1 MKFPFLIAVTC
12 LQLVGGV
19 SIAAKKVPSPMKV
32 AMAKKSTLSE
42 RDSVKVDLANHKYIY
57 LVELALGSNQQK
69 FTAQI
74 DTGSSD
80 LWVPA
85 EAANCENG
93 CKFSNTFDTS
103 ASSSYQSLDDTFNIN
118 YLDGSSLSGNYG
130 KDKISFNHATKSVN
144 VQFAV
149 VSKTT
154 VETPILGLGFPSL
167 ERSET
172 KYDNLPVAM
181 QKQGLINKVAYS
193 LYLSSNTSSNGNIL
207 FGGIDKAKY
216 DGDLVKF
223 TNLDNNRLE
232 IKLNDWSIDGE
243 SIGTETSVSID
254 SGASI
259 IYLSPEQVEKISDKL
274 GGEKVSTNSGSFYI
288 NLPCGS
294 YQGKGKK
301 FAFHFDGLDITIPF
315 DDLLHNSGGDHCQFL
330 VFPNSKL
337 SSLGDV
343 FLRHVYSFYN
353 LEDRE
358 ISLAQVKYTDEEDI
372 VEV

>member
-1 MKFPFLIAVTC
+1 MKFPFLITITW
-12 LQLVGGV
+12 LQLVEGV
-19 SIAAKKVPSPMKV
+19 SIAAKNFPAPMKV
-32 AMAKKSTLSE
+32 AMAKKSTLSQ
-42 RDSVKVDLANHKYIY
+42 RDSVEVDLANHKYIY

-69 FTAQI
+69 FTAQV

-85 EAANCENG
+85 EAADCENG
-93 CKFSNTFDTS
+93 CKFGNTFDTS
-103 ASSSYQSLDDTFNIN
+103 ASTSYQSLDDTFSIN
-118 YLDGSSLSGNYG
+118 YLDGTSLSGTYC
-130 KDKISFNHATKSVN
+130 KDKISFEHASKSVN

-172 KYDNLPVAM
+172 KYDNLPIAM

-216 DGDLVKF
+216 SGDLIKF
-223 TNLDNNRLE
+223 TNIDDNRIT

-243 SIGTETSVSID
+243 SIGTETPVLID

-259 IYLSPEQVEKISDKL
+259 IYLSPDEVEKISDKL
-274 GGEKVSTNSGSFYI
+274 GGEKVTTSGGSFYI
-288 NLPCGS
+288 NLPCSS
-294 YQGKGKK
+294 YQGKGKT
-301 FAFHFDGLDITIPF
+301 FAFHFEGLDVTIPF

-330 VFPNSKL
+330 IYPNSKL

-343 FLRHVYSFYN
+343 FLRHVYSYYN

-358 ISLAQVKYTDEEDI
+358 VSLAQVKYTDEEDI